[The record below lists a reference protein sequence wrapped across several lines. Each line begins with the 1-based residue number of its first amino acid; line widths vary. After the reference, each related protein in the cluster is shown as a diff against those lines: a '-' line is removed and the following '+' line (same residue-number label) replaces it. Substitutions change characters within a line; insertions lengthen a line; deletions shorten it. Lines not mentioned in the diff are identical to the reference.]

1 MSVSSE
7 PPLVQS
13 ELRQLPAQLFIPPIR
28 GEMVH
33 LRPASVE
40 DLSRLDELEAFY
52 NASGITGKDVH
63 SERAIV
69 QTWVK
74 RSVAWSKGLAPSDS
88 GVGDPEARR
97 TIAWSILTDADH
109 DADGQIDAANTDNVI
124 GMIFLI
130 DIDGWARSARIQVI
144 LGKDY
149 RGRGYSRDAMPRV
162 MTYGF
167 ASTPAGLG
175 LHRIWVSVPEKNT
188 RSLSVYQSLGFVPSG
203 TARDGLWDAE
213 VGKYQDLIVMDTLAD
228 EYDPIRSLDAFG
240 MHMIEDNPGVQEALS
255 AREHSIAIKQKTKRE
270 NAAGTEDHDD
280 NRAAKSDFDGSK
292 AHDAESHFESVQSEI
307 TSETQEAQDDSK
319 SDVSNWPFSSEDR
332 KGSKDAWWRT
342 LGRSRKRGS
351 EGEIMSAE
359 DLDNYETD
367 AELAL
372 YKEYRDVI
380 KLFTYVVETE
390 RRFYLANK
398 VDFNVRSAGQDVYF
412 DVQLTDAWVWDV
424 YRSSRFVK
432 NVRIVTFKD
441 VNVEEVQKTDIDI
454 PDALP

>member
-1 MSVSSE
+1 MSVSPE

-13 ELRQLPAQLFIPPIR
+13 ELRQLPAQLVIPPIR

-74 RSVAWSKGLAPSDS
+74 RSVAWSKGLASSDS

-270 NAAGTEDHDD
+270 NAAAGAEDHDD
-280 NRAAKSDFDGSK
+280 NRADKSDFDGGK
-292 AHDAESHFESVQSEI
+292 AHDAESHFESVQSDN
-307 TSETQEAQDDSK
+307 TSEMQEAQDDSK

-351 EGEIMSAE
+351 EG
-359 DLDNYETD
+359 
-367 AELAL
+367 
-372 YKEYRDVI
+372 K
-380 KLFTYVVETE
+380 
-390 RRFYLANK
+390 
-398 VDFNVRSAGQDVYF
+398 
-412 DVQLTDAWVWDV
+412 
-424 YRSSRFVK
+424 
-432 NVRIVTFKD
+432 
-441 VNVEEVQKTDIDI
+441 
-454 PDALP
+454 